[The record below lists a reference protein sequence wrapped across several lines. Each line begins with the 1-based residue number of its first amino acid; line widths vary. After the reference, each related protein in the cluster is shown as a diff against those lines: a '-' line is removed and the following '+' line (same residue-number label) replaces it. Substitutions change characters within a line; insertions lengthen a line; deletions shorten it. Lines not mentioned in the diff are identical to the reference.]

1 MIGEGFLLVSQ
12 LIRTVFNLFTAE
24 KTHLGETRMKLV
36 SISIVL
42 GVLASVLIG
51 MTVQAASTDAV
62 PKMTQ
67 EQAKSM
73 LGSEVIFVDVRAPK
87 DWNASD
93 SKIKGAVR
101 EDPSNISSWAD
112 IYSKEKTLLF
122 YCA

>member
-1 MIGEGFLLVSQ
+1 
-12 LIRTVFNLFTAE
+12 
-24 KTHLGETRMKLV
+24 MKSV

-42 GVLASVLIG
+42 GVFAFVLAG

-62 PKMTQ
+62 PRMTQ
-67 EQAKSM
+67 EEAKSI
-73 LGSEVIFVDVRAPK
+73 LGKPEVLFIDVRAPK
-87 DWNASD
+87 DWDGSG

-112 IYSKEKTLLF
+112 KYPKEKTLLF

>member
-1 MIGEGFLLVSQ
+1 MNGS
-12 LIRTVFNLFTAE
+12 
-24 KTHLGETRMKLV
+24 V
-36 SISIVL
+36 SISILL

-51 MTVQAASTDAV
+51 MTVEAESTDAV

-67 EQAKSM
+67 EQAKSV
-73 LGSEVIFVDVRAPK
+73 LGNPEVIFIDVRAPK
-87 DWNASD
+87 DWNASG

-112 IYSKEKTLLF
+112 KYPKEKTLLF